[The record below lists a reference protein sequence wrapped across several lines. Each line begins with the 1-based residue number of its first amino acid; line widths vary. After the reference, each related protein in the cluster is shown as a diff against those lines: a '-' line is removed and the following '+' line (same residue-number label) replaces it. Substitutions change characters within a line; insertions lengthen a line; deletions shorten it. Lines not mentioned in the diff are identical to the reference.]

1 MVAAKVGDYETVTVE
16 GTDGVTTVTFDRPEK
31 KNAMNPLLHEEMF
44 AVVDAAKEDAL
55 DPEGGTDVLVLTGA
69 GDSFCAGQDLEEFFF
84 ENRDDPEASE
94 RASELA
100 MEWARELRT
109 FPRLTIAAV
118 NGWCIGG
125 GLRIC
130 GTCDLAIAS
139 ERAKFG
145 LSEVNFGKFPA
156 GGTTR
161 VLSRLLAPRDFLYL
175 SLTGEPVDAE
185 EAELMRLVN
194 RTVPHDELHDEVM
207 SLAGAVS
214 DKNQLAIRFA
224 KEVYRTE
231 VEENISYDHA
241 LDYERARSRLLSRMQ
256 SAEEMDAIEAFSEGK
271 FRPGVE
277 SYDLEDIGR

>member
-1 MVAAKVGDYETVTVE
+1 MVATDGDAYETVRVE
-16 GTDGVTTVTFDRPEK
+16 RTDGVTTITFDRPEK
-31 KNAMNPLLHEEMF
+31 KNAMNPLLHREMF
-44 AVVDAAKEDAL
+44 DVVSAAKEDAL
-55 DPEGGTDVLVLTGA
+55 DPEGGSNVLVLTGA

-84 ENRDDPEASE
+84 ENRDDPGASE

-100 MEWARELRT
+100 MAWARELLT

-130 GTCDLAIAS
+130 GTCDLAFAS
-139 ERAKFG
+139 ERAKFS

-161 VLSRLLAPRDFLYL
+161 VLSRVLAPRDIRYL

-194 RTVPHDELHDEVM
+194 RTVPHEELYDEVM
-207 SLAGAVS
+207 DLAEVVAE
-214 DKNQLAIRFA
+214 KNQLAIQFG
-224 KEVYRTE
+224 KEVLRTE
-231 VEENISYDHA
+231 VEENLSYDHA

-256 SAEEMDAIEAFSEGK
+256 DAEEMDAIAAFSEGK

-277 SYDLEDIGR
+277 SYDVEDIGG